1 MSLSWLSS
9 SSSSTSLPGSPKN
22 DESIK
27 IRASMDHLEAG
38 RLWRRHFWSQR
49 SSFLWN
55 PETFLYFYIFKFL
68 HFYIFT
74 FLHFYTFTF
83 LHFYIFTFLPFYT
96 FTFLHSY
103 IFKFYIWAG
112 WAFFESVKQ
121 FDILSPWGWSPLVHH
136 IQVFYL
142 VLPRLPHLH
151 MSYLE
156 PSHPLA
162 VIAMTLF
169 LQIFVAQKVWWWC
182 WWWW

>member
-1 MSLSWLSS
+1 MIWRENPSVKLIQKKTPYVLENNTTRQKKSTAKKLGEMKTGSLA
-9 SSSSTSLPGSPKN
+9 
-22 DESIK
+22 
-27 IRASMDHLEAG
+27 R
-38 RLWRRHFWSQR
+38 RLTKRIWNKEPNRRLLVTI
-49 SSFLWN
+49 FLN
-55 PETFLYFYIFKFL
+55 F
-68 HFYIFT
+68 
-74 FLHFYTFTF
+74 
-83 LHFYIFTFLPFYT
+83 
-96 FTFLHSY
+96 Y